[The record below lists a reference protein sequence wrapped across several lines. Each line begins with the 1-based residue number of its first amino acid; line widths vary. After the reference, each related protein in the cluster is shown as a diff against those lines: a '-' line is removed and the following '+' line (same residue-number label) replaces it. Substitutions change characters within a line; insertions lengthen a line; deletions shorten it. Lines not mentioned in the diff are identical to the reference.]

1 MMGRLRPGSIR
12 GRLLAAL
19 VLVVIVAGGVLA
31 MGMVV
36 MLRAERDFRVLAQDR
51 IPAVA
56 LAGELAEA
64 TGELAALAMQVVA
77 DPAMPAA
84 RMEQAIGNASEGV
97 EAVLASP
104 VLLAAPERALA
115 RAGIEMA
122 ERELRRA
129 LTGFG
134 RVSADLTRH
143 AQDETRAGTE
153 LRWIHADVQDQVQGI
168 LSDLSFN
175 MDTQLAALVVN
186 TDPDTRAVA
195 EQSLSLDWLL
205 RDRMQQ
211 IGSEAATLTALLL
224 QARSADSLDA
234 LDQTAAL
241 GRDTLDRMALA
252 QLNLPERVDI
262 TLLSQALERLKA
274 FASGGDS
281 VFVRQQQRLELHR
294 AAVTRLHHA
303 QSALAGMQSQLTDLG
318 RTERVGA
325 QRRADAAATAI
336 MRGSLWL
343 GLVTLLGAVATAVIL
358 AVFVH
363 NRILLRI
370 EALSADLDR
379 IARNDSGMSGRIP
392 ETARGDE
399 IAEMARAVD
408 VFRASVLERQQA
420 MERLRMTQREL
431 VQAGKMAAL
440 GQMSAAIS
448 HEINQ
453 PLAAIGHR
461 LHNLGAAHPDTRPAI
476 ARIEALL
483 DRITRTIG
491 HLRRIA
497 RRSAHRNTRVA
508 LHEPVQAALELLEHR
523 LRAEGV
529 RVDSADLAG
538 LAVAGD
544 EILLEQ
550 VLLNILGNA
559 LDAIRAREGAADP
572 GLIRIGLLDRDPVV
586 LSIRDNGV
594 GLGGQSGLMLTDPFV
609 TTKEP
614 GKGLGLGLSIAFN
627 VMQDMGGHL
636 EIEQHPQG
644 GAEVRLRLN
653 CWQEGDRHARGDA
666 GRG

>member
-1 MMGRLRPGSIR
+1 MIRRGSIR
-12 GRLLAAL
+12 GRLMAAL
-19 VLVVIVAGGVLA
+19 VLVVIIAAGVLA
-31 MGMVV
+31 VGMVV
-36 MLRAERDFRVLAQDR
+36 MLRAERDFRALAQDR

-64 TGELAALAMQVVA
+64 TGDLAALAMQMVA
-77 DPAMPAA
+77 DPAMPAEGT
-84 RMEQAIGNASEGV
+84 RRAIDSASQGV
-97 EAVLASP
+97 EGVLASP
-104 VLLAAPERALA
+104 LWLAAPERAET
-115 RAGIEMA
+115 RAGIEVA
-122 ERELRRA
+122 ERALRRA

-134 RVSADLTRH
+134 RLSADLTR
-143 AQDETRAGTE
+143 RARLDARTGAD

-186 TDPDTRAVA
+186 TDPDARAGA
-195 EQSLSLDWLL
+195 EQALSQDWLL
-205 RDRMQQ
+205 RDRVQQ

-234 LDQTAAL
+234 LEQTGML
-241 GRDTLDRMALA
+241 GRDTLDRLALA
-252 QLNLPERVDI
+252 QLNLPQRVDV
-262 TLLSQALERLKA
+262 TLLTQALDRLKA
-274 FASGGDS
+274 LASGSDS
-281 VFVRQQQRLELHR
+281 IFVQQQQRLELHR
-294 AAVTRLHHA
+294 AAVSELQTA
-303 QSALAGMQSQLTDLG
+303 QAALARMQALLTDLG
-318 RTERVGA
+318 RTERIGA

-336 MRGSLWL
+336 LRGSVWL
-343 GLVTLLGAVATAVIL
+343 GLVTLLGAAATAMIL

-370 EALSADLDR
+370 EALSTDLTR
-379 IARNDSGMSGRIP
+379 IAGSDSGMPRP
-392 ETARGDE
+392 QGDE
-399 IAEMARAVD
+399 IAEMARAVE
-408 VFRASVLERQQA
+408 VFRASVQARQQA
-420 MERLRMTQREL
+420 LERLEMTQREL

-461 LHNLGAAHPDTRPAI
+461 LHNLGAAHPDARPAI

-483 DRITRTIG
+483 ERITRTIG

-497 RRSAHRNTRVA
+497 RRSAHRNARVMLA
-508 LHEPVQAALELLEHR
+508 EPVQAALDLLDHR

-529 RVDSADLAG
+529 RVDCADLAG

-559 LDAIRAREGAADP
+559 LDAIGARENASEP
-572 GLIRIGLLDRDPVV
+572 GLIRIELQARDPVLLV
-586 LSIRDNGV
+586 VRDNGV
-594 GLGGQSGLMLTDPFV
+594 GLEGQSGQTLTDPFV

-636 EIEQHPQG
+636 EIEQHAEG

-653 CWQEGDRHARGDA
+653 RWQEEG
-666 GRG
+666 